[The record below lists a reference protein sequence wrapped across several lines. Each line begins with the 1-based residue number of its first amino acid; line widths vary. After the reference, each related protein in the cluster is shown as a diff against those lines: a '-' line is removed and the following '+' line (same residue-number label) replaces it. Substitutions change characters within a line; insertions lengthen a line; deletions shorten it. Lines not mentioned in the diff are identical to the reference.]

1 MPRKLKQRT
10 NEKAITLIVLIIT
23 VIVLLILA
31 GVTIATLTGENG
43 ILTKAKEASKQT
55 EIEGI
60 REKAEIAKQGVLTQ
74 DLVAGIKTTR
84 EDIINAIVNE
94 MGGTASGNLITTE
107 DGKYEIMVKEDNTI
121 EVVEKGQGYTD
132 AEYKEAAPESDFR
145 WTTLEDGTIRIIEYL
160 GTETSLRIP
169 DTIDGKAVTVIWMDK
184 KLQVGSEPVGGG
196 ESGSIF
202 LGYGGIITKNVKL
215 KSVYIPDSVT
225 QIGDLA
231 FSYNELEYIKLPPNL
246 FELSPSVFSNNK
258 IKDIKFNDKLTTIGK
273 SAFSQNQ
280 LTDLKIP
287 DSIITIGSFA
297 FSHNSIKNLEL
308 NEGLETISSDA
319 FSRNQIG
326 KLIIPNS
333 VVEIGGGAFQEN
345 RLTKIEYGNSLTTI
359 GERAFY
365 NNELTEINI
374 PSTVISLGGG
384 AFTSNKVEKII
395 YGINVNGEDKSIIS
409 SYAGE
414 NAGNVVVTEGVKEIG
429 AYAFYNVG
437 LTGIQL
443 PEGLQKVGTS
453 SIELGDTD
461 QLIIPSTL
469 KEFGMFAINT
479 GNLNTLE
486 FKGTTDSM
494 HLYTGSIMVKSVQ
507 RVKVPYSEGHTIL
520 NNYKKLIEDI
530 AILFGNDDYIIT
542 DEEI

>member
-1 MPRKLKQRT
+1 MSRKVKQKT

-31 GVTIATLTGENG
+31 GITIATLTGENG

-121 EVVEKGQGYTD
+121 EVVEKGQGYID

-184 KLQVGSEPVGGG
+184 KLPGGSASVGGG
-196 ESGSIF
+196 ESSSTF
-202 LGYGGIITKNVKL
+202 LGYGGTITKNVKL

-225 QIGDLA
+225 QIGEKA

-246 FELSPSVFSNNK
+246 LELSKGVFRNNK
-258 IKDIKFNDKLTTIGK
+258 IKDIEINDKLTTVGEC
-273 SAFSQNQ
+273 AFFQNQ
-280 LTDLKIP
+280 LTDLEIP
-287 DSIITIGSFA
+287 DSIITIGSNA
-297 FSHNSIKNLEL
+297 FNNNSIKNLKL
-308 NEGLETISSDA
+308 HDGLKTISSYA
-319 FSRNQIG
+319 FSGNQIE

-333 VVEIGGGAFQEN
+333 VVEIGGSAFQKN
-345 RLTKIEYGNSLTTI
+345 KLTKIEYGNNLTTI
-359 GERAFY
+359 GKTAFFD
-365 NNELTEINI
+365 NELTEINI

-395 YGINVNGEDKSIIS
+395 YGRNVNGEDKSIIS
-409 SYAGE
+409 SYAGK

-429 AYAFYNVG
+429 TYAFYNVG

-443 PEGLQKVGTS
+443 PEGLQKVGNS

-469 KEFGMFAINT
+469 KEFGMFAIDT